1 MTPDAIRNI
10 VGIIGNILT
19 FGLFVS
25 PMPTFYKIWK
35 SKDMEDFSPIPYLA
49 TLMNCALWVF
59 YGMPF
64 VHPKSLLIVTIN
76 GFGLV
81 VEAFYI
87 IMCFIFS
94 KRKLRMKMLGIF
106 LVEVAFVAIVILVVM
121 LAFHTHEL
129 RTKFVG
135 SLCVIFGAI
144 MYGAPLSVMKL
155 VIRTKSVKYMPFF
168 LSFAGFLN
176 GIDWTIYGFIHFD
189 IFVVLPNGIGAL
201 LGLAQ
206 LILYGYYYRST
217 PKEEEEKP
225 KAELELPTT
234 TSSV

>member
-10 VGIIGNILT
+10 VGIIGNVLT

-35 SKDMEDFSPIPYLA
+35 RKDVEDFSPIPYLA
-49 TLMNCALWVF
+49 TLLNCALWVF

-81 VEAFYI
+81 IEALYI
-87 IMCFIFS
+87 IMCFIYS
-94 KRKLRMKMLGIF
+94 KRKLRLKMLGIF
-106 LVEVAFVAIVILVVM
+106 LVEVAFMAIVILVVM
-121 LAFHTHEL
+121 LAFHTHAL

-135 SLCVIFGAI
+135 SLCVIFGAL
-144 MYGAPLSVMKL
+144 MYGSPLSVMRL

-168 LSFAGFLN
+168 LSLAGFLN
-176 GIDWTIYGFIHFD
+176 GIDWTIYGFIRFD
-189 IFVVLPNGIGAL
+189 IFVVLPNGIGSI
-201 LGLAQ
+201 LGLGQ
-206 LILYGYYYRST
+206 LVLYGWYYRST
-217 PKEEEEKP
+217 PKEEEEP
-225 KAELELPTT
+225 KAEFELPTT
-234 TSSV
+234 ASSV